1 VRLRLATFNAEN
13 LFARFRFAA
22 DVDPRRAEREGFT
35 MDELAFGIHDAGQKH
50 LTAGVIAECAA
61 DVVALQEVEGL
72 DALKRFRDRYL
83 GGPARYPYAM
93 CIDGNDPRFI
103 DVALLSRHPIVHAR
117 SWQHLAGPRGP
128 VFSRD
133 CLEVVVDVPGTRP
146 LTLFVNH
153 FKSMRSRRD
162 PERGR
167 VDTAPTRAEQAAAVR
182 TIVSEHF
189 DGCLDT
195 DWYAVLGDLNDY
207 RDDDERGHC
216 AITTL
221 VDWDALVDP
230 MRELPGDE
238 RWTHY
243 SAPGL
248 RRPEPQYRQ
257 LDYLLLS
264 RALDARRTGPPDV
277 VRSGLAR
284 DARRFTG
291 TRLPGVG
298 PDRPNASD
306 HAAVVVELD
315 LPEGDDRA

>member
-1 VRLRLATFNAEN
+1 LRLRLATFNTEN

-22 DVDPRRAEREGFT
+22 RVDPRRAEHEGFT
-35 MDELAFGIHDAGQKH
+35 IDDLAFGIYDAGQKH
-50 LTAGVIAECAA
+50 LTAGVIAATDA

-83 GGPARYPYAM
+83 GGAARYPHVM

-103 DVALLSRHPIVHAR
+103 DVAVLSRFPIVHAR
-117 SWQHLAGPRGP
+117 SWQHLAGPTGL

-133 CLEVVVDVPGTRP
+133 CLETVVDVPGVAP

-153 FKSMRSRRD
+153 FKSMRSPRD

-167 VDTAPTRAEQAAAVR
+167 VTTAPTRTEQATAVR
-182 TIVSEHF
+182 TIVAEHF
-189 DGCLDT
+189 ADRVHT
-195 DWYAVLGDLNDY
+195 AFFAVLGDLNDY
-207 RDDDERGHC
+207 RGDDERGAC
-216 AITTL
+216 AITAL
-221 VDWDALVDP
+221 LDWDALVDP
-230 MRELPGDE
+230 VLELPVDD

-243 SAPGL
+243 AAPGVGH
-248 RRPEPQYRQ
+248 PEPQYRQ

-264 RALDARRTGPPDV
+264 RGLDARRVGPPTI

-284 DARRFTG
+284 NATRYPGAR
-291 TRLPGVG
+291 LAGVG

-306 HAAVVVELD
+306 HGATVVELD
-315 LPEGDDRA
+315 LPEGARA